1 MKLKLYPLIR
11 NCVLL
16 FLIFFFNCSC
26 AEDKSPRN
34 TLINTSHLDF
44 LYEQI
49 NIAGNKMGII
59 HIYSNYPD
67 YKWIGDDDEG
77 IACVDDAARAAIFY
91 MNYYSSTSDTGS
103 LNKAE
108 HLVNFLLY
116 MQAENGFYYNFIWP
130 DHSINKTFKT
140 SVAEPNWWSWRAILT
155 LSKAYTFFKDNNA
168 GLSRKIETSLDKA
181 VSAVDGWLDGDN
193 SKKYVSYGG
202 LKFPEWL
209 PYGTA
214 ADQSAILLE
223 GLTDYYQI
231 KKEPGVLRRINLLGE
246 GILQM
251 QKGDSSAVP
260 YSAFLSWQNTW
271 HAWGNSQAASLL
283 YAGKILNRN
292 DFISGAIKEVKYF
305 YPYLLKENYLT
316 AFKVEAE
323 NGENKLTDVE
333 KFSQIAYGIR
343 PDVFACIRAFQ
354 VTEDKKYLETG
365 LSIAG
370 WLFGH
375 NAAGMQMYDPQTGRC
390 FDGIKDSTTIN
401 KNSGAES
408 TIEALLSLEALE
420 ENPVSKEMLLEL
432 YRKK

>member
-1 MKLKLYPLIR
+1 
-11 NCVLL
+11 
-16 FLIFFFNCSC
+16 
-26 AEDKSPRN
+26 
-34 TLINTSHLDF
+34 
-44 LYEQI
+44 
-49 NIAGNKMGII
+49 
-59 HIYSNYPD
+59 
-67 YKWIGDDDEG
+67 
-77 IACVDDAARAAIFY
+77 
-91 MNYYSSTSDTGS
+91 
-103 LNKAE
+103 
-108 HLVNFLLY
+108 
-116 MQAENGFYYNFIWP
+116 MQW
-130 DHSINKTFKT
+130 T
-140 SVAEPNWWSWRAILT
+140 
-155 LSKAYTFFKDNNA
+155 
-168 GLSRKIETSLDKA
+168 
-181 VSAVDGWLDGDN
+181 DGWMEDN

-283 YAGKILNRN
+283 YAGEILKRN

-365 LSIAG
+365 VSIAG

-375 NAAGMQMYDPQTGRC
+375 NVAGVQMYDPKTGRC

-408 TIEALLSLEALE
+408 TIEALLSIEALE
-420 ENPVSKEMLLEL
+420 ENPVSKEMLLDF
-432 YRKK
+432 YRKRINK

>member
-1 MKLKLYPLIR
+1 M
-11 NCVLL
+11 LL
-16 FLIFFFNCSC
+16 FLISFFSCSW
-26 AEDKSPRN
+26 AGDKSPDN
-34 TLINTSHLDF
+34 KLINTSHLDF
-44 LYEQI
+44 LYEKI
-49 NIAGNKMGII
+49 KIAGKEMGII

-67 YKWIGDDDEG
+67 YKWIGDEDEG

-91 MNYYSSTSDTGS
+91 MKYYNLTSDTGS

-108 HLVNFLLY
+108 HLINFLLY

-140 SVAEPNWWSWRAILT
+140 SVAEANWWSWRAILT
-155 LSKAYTFFKDNNA
+155 LSKAYTFFKGSNA
-168 GLSRKIETSLDKA
+168 DLSKKIEVSLDKA
-181 VSAVDGWLDGDN
+181 VSAMDGWLDGDS
-193 SKKYVSYGG
+193 SKKYVSYGD

-223 GLTDYYQI
+223 GLTYYYQI
-231 KKEPGVLRRINLLGE
+231 KKEPGVLRYIILLGE

-251 QKGDSSAVP
+251 QKGDSSAAP

-292 DFISGAIKEVKYF
+292 DFISGGIKEVKYF
-305 YPYLLKENYLT
+305 YPFLLKENYLS
-316 AFKVEAE
+316 AFKVEAV

-333 KFSQIAYGIR
+333 KFAQIAYGIR

-354 VTEDKKYLETG
+354 ITGDKKFLKTG
-365 LSIAG
+365 VSIAG
-370 WLFGH
+370 WLFGD
-375 NAAGMQMYDPQTGRC
+375 NAARVQMYDPQTGRC
-390 FDGIKDSTTIN
+390 FDGIKDSTNIN

-408 TIEALLSLEALE
+408 TIEALLTLEALE
-420 ENPVSKEMLLEL
+420 ENPVSKEMLLDFYE
-432 YRKK
+432 R

>member
-155 LSKAYTFFKDNNA
+155 LSKAYTFFKDNRCR
-168 GLSRKIETSLDKA
+168 SIPK
-181 VSAVDGWLDGDN
+181 
-193 SKKYVSYGG
+193 
-202 LKFPEWL
+202 
-209 PYGTA
+209 
-214 ADQSAILLE
+214 
-223 GLTDYYQI
+223 
-231 KKEPGVLRRINLLGE
+231 
-246 GILQM
+246 
-251 QKGDSSAVP
+251 
-260 YSAFLSWQNTW
+260 
-271 HAWGNSQAASLL
+271 
-283 YAGKILNRN
+283 NRN
-292 DFISGAIKEVKYF
+292 I
-305 YPYLLKENYLT
+305 
-316 AFKVEAE
+316 
-323 NGENKLTDVE
+323 
-333 KFSQIAYGIR
+333 IR
-343 PDVFACIRAFQ
+343 
-354 VTEDKKYLETG
+354 
-365 LSIAG
+365 
-370 WLFGH
+370 
-375 NAAGMQMYDPQTGRC
+375 
-390 FDGIKDSTTIN
+390 
-401 KNSGAES
+401 
-408 TIEALLSLEALE
+408 
-420 ENPVSKEMLLEL
+420 
-432 YRKK
+432 

>member
-1 MKLKLYPLIR
+1 MKLKLYSLIR
-11 NCVLL
+11 NCTLL
-16 FLIFFFNCSC
+16 FLIFLLNYSC

-49 NIAGNKMGII
+49 NIAGKEMGII

-91 MNYYSSTSDTGS
+91 INFYNSTSDTGS

-108 HLVNFLLY
+108 YLVNFLLY

-140 SVAEPNWWSWRAILT
+140 SVAEPNWWSWRSILT
-155 LSKAYTFFKDNNA
+155 LSKAYTFFKDKDEE
-168 GLSRKIETSLDKA
+168 LSQKIKISLDKA
-181 VSAVDGWLDGDN
+181 VNAVIGWLDGE
-193 SKKYVSYGG
+193 STKKYVNYGG
-202 LKFPEWL
+202 LKFPNWL
-209 PYGTA
+209 PYGNA

-231 KKEPGVLRRINLLGE
+231 KKDPEILRHINFLGE

-251 QKGDSSAVP
+251 QKGDSSTTP
-260 YSAFLSWQNTW
+260 YSAILSWQNTW

-292 DFISGAIKEVKYF
+292 DFISGGVKEVKYF
-305 YPYLLKENYLT
+305 YPFLLKENYLS
-316 AFKVEAE
+316 AFKVEAV

-333 KFSQIAYGIR
+333 KFAQIAYGIR
-343 PDVFACIRAFQ
+343 PNVYACIRAFQ
-354 VTEDKKYLETG
+354 ITGDKKFLETG
-365 LSIAG
+365 VSISG
-370 WLFGH
+370 WLFG
-375 NAAGMQMYDPQTGRC
+375 NNVAGAQMYDPQTGRC
-390 FDGIKDSTTIN
+390 FDGIKDSTNIN

-408 TIEALLSLEALE
+408 TIEALLSIEALE
-420 ENPVSKEMLLEL
+420 ENPVSKEMLMNF
-432 YRKK
+432 YGR